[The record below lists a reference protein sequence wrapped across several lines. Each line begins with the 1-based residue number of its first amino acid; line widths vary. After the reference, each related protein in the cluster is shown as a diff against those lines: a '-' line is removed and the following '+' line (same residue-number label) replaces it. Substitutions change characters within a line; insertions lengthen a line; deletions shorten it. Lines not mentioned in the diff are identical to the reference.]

1 MHFALG
7 TIAKEVLGPELTVD
21 CLWCGQQTNAHSRKR
36 TEWLMLFHI
45 LPLFPFHTVYVQCDS
60 CHKDMVAKCSMDE
73 LARSNPLTLKYLPAK
88 RVSFVGK
95 ICIILGVLLCWAP
108 LIGVIP
114 ATIGFFYRREY
125 GSWMR
130 KMGICGLI
138 LSSLSTLFGIAGL
151 FVSK

>member
-7 TIAKEVLGPELTVD
+7 TIAKEVPGPELTVD

-45 LPLFPFHTVYVQCDS
+45 LPLFPIHTVFVRCDS
-60 CHKDMVAKCSMDE
+60 CHKDIRAKCSLDE
-73 LARSNPLTLKYLPAK
+73 LERSNPLTLKYLLAK
-88 RVSFVGK
+88 CVSFIGK

-114 ATIGFFYRREY
+114 ATIGFFYHREY
-125 GSWMR
+125 GNWMS
-130 KMGICGLI
+130 KMSICGLV
-138 LSSLSTLFGIAGL
+138 LSSLSTLLGIAGL
-151 FVSK
+151 FVSR

>member
-7 TIAKEVLGPELTVD
+7 TIAKEVPGPELIID
-21 CLWCGQQTNAHSRKR
+21 CLWCGQRANALSRKR

-45 LPLFPFHTVYVQCDS
+45 LPLFPFKTVFVRCDL
-60 CHKDMVAKCSMDE
+60 CQKDMVAKCSLEE
-73 LARSNPLTLKYLPAK
+73 LKRDNPLALKCFLAK
-88 RVSFVGK
+88 RISFVGK
-95 ICIILGVLLCWAP
+95 TCIILGVLLSWAP
-108 LIGVIP
+108 LIGLIP

-125 GSWMR
+125 GNRMR
-130 KMGICGLI
+130 KMSICGLV

>member
-7 TIAKEVLGPELTVD
+7 TIAKEVPGPELTVD
-21 CLWCGQQTNAHSRKR
+21 CLWCEQQTNAHSRKR

-45 LPLFPFHTVYVQCDS
+45 LPLFPFNTVFVRCDF
-60 CHKDMVAKCSMDE
+60 CQKDMIAKCSLEE
-73 LARSNPLTLKYLPAK
+73 LAQSNPLNLKHLLAK

-95 ICIILGVLLCWAP
+95 TCIILGILLCWAP

-125 GSWMR
+125 GNWIR
-130 KMGICGLI
+130 KMSICGLV